1 MLHVLTVE
9 QILLHVSLIF
19 PICKRDSKSRS
30 FFCYGIT
37 VPFVKLMCV
46 THIQK
51 RPRPGGAFCWP
62 FCTSNHLSFSLEID
76 EDLKF
81 MVLALENCVL
91 KRKPHHILLCW
102 KDDNKNHSK
111 ATHNF
116 ICLEDIECFSYVH
129 NCSLLTENQYAQLT

>member
-1 MLHVLTVE
+1 
-9 QILLHVSLIF
+9 
-19 PICKRDSKSRS
+19 
-30 FFCYGIT
+30 
-37 VPFVKLMCV
+37 MC
-46 THIQK
+46 HAYPEK
-51 RPRPGGAFCWP
+51 AKAGGAFCWP

>member
-1 MLHVLTVE
+1 MSCYLQLCWLCSTCHGSSVCYVRQCSVLHVLTVE

-51 RPRPGGAFCWP
+51 RPRPGGFLLAFLHIESFIIFPGNWWR
-62 FCTSNHLSFSLEID
+62 FEVYGLSVRKLCPKKKASSYFVMLERWQQKP
-76 EDLKF
+76 LKG
-81 MVLALENCVL
+81 
-91 KRKPHHILLCW
+91 
-102 KDDNKNHSK
+102 HS
-111 ATHNF
+111 
-116 ICLEDIECFSYVH
+116 
-129 NCSLLTENQYAQLT
+129 